1 MISIKNVTHTYEKET
16 VLENLCSEIKLGSIY
31 GLIGSNGAGK
41 STLLNVIDGIFKPL
55 SGEVLIDGINTYE
68 NPVLK
73 DKIAYVPDDP
83 FFFNSYSMDEMAK
96 YLNQVFESFTMEKYK
111 EIKAHFPLESSKK
124 MNTFSKGMKR
134 QAAII
139 FALSQSPK
147 LLLCDECFDGLDP
160 VIKQLVKR
168 NIIAEVEK
176 NNMTV
181 IISSHNLREIENLC
195 DVIGILHNKQ
205 IILERSIDD
214 IKEVVNKF
222 QVAFENPLPDDAF
235 SEIDIISKQSKGSV
249 TELVTRGNKDLV
261 KAKLNDLKPV
271 ILDTLP
277 LSLEDIFIY
286 EMEANGYDFSKILV

>member
-181 IISSHNLREIENLC
+181 IISSHNLREFENLC

>member
-16 VLENLCSEIKLGSIY
+16 VLDGLCSEIKEGSVY

-41 STLLNVIDGIFKPL
+41 STLLNIIDGIFKPL
-55 SGEVLIDGINTYE
+55 SGEVLIDDMPTYE

-83 FFFNSYSMDEMAK
+83 FFFNSYTMDEMAK
-96 YLNQVFESFTMEKYK
+96 YLNEVFESFTMEKYN
-111 EIKAHFPLESSKK
+111 ETKALFPLEADKK
-124 MNTFSKGMKR
+124 MTSFSKGMKR

-139 FALSQSPK
+139 FALAQSPK

-168 NIIAEVEK
+168 IIIDEVEK

-195 DVIGILHNKQ
+195 DVIGILHNKK
-205 IILERSIDD
+205 IILERSIED

-222 QVAFENPLPDDAF
+222 QIAFDTPPADDIF
-235 SEIDIISKQSKGSV
+235 SGIDIISKHSRGSL
-249 TELVTRGNKDLV
+249 TEIVTRGNKAHI
-261 KAKLNDLKPV
+261 KAKLKELNPV

-277 LSLEDIFIY
+277 LNLEDIFIY
-286 EMEANGYDFSKILV
+286 EMEANGYDFSKILL

>member
-1 MISIKNVTHTYEKET
+1 MIEIKNVTHKYEKET
-16 VLENLCSEIKLGSIY
+16 VLENLCSSIKEGSIY

-41 STLLNVIDGIFKPL
+41 STLLNIIDGIFKPL
-55 SGEVLIDGINTYE
+55 SGEVLINGKPTYE

-83 FFFNSYSMDEMAK
+83 FFFNSYTMDEMAK
-96 YLNQVFESFTMEKYK
+96 YLSLVFESFTIKKYE
-111 EIKAHFPLESSKK
+111 EIKAYFPLESNKK

-147 LLLCDECFDGLDP
+147 LMLCDECFDGLDP
-160 VIKQLVKR
+160 VVKQLVKR
-168 NIIAEVEK
+168 IIISEVEK

-181 IISSHNLREIENLC
+181 IISSHNLKEIENLC

-205 IILERSIDD
+205 IILERSIED

-222 QVAFENPLPDDAF
+222 QIAFKEAPDGDIF
-235 SEIDIISKQSKGSV
+235 EGIDIISKQTKGSI
-249 TELVTRGNKDLV
+249 TELVTRGNKTLI
-261 KAKLNDLKPV
+261 KSQLESLNPV

-277 LSLEDIFIY
+277 LNLEDIFIY